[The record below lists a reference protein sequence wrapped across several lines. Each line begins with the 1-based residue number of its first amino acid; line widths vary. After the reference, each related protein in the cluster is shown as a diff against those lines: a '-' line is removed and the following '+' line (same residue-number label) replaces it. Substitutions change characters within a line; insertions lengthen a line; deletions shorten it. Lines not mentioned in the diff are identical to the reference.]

1 MSKTGEML
9 FWAALATILAE
20 TRTPQPTRKLPP
32 STKKDKKVEKRRK
45 RKFQFLIGRLKTRE
59 KIRREI

>member
-9 FWAALATILAE
+9 FWSALATMLAA

-45 RKFQFLIGRLKTRE
+45 RNKRAKQS
-59 KIRREI
+59 RRRNRK